1 MGRGSFTTIKQEYY
15 RLYCEESV
23 APGTVGGVLAEST
36 WLAPVPVG
44 RLVFGG
50 ITSEFTETE
59 SLPDDSVEFELL
71 QDAKQK
77 IRAARAI
84 VSFMIN

>member
-1 MGRGSFTTIKQEYY
+1 
-15 RLYCEESV
+15 
-23 APGTVGGVLAEST
+23 
-36 WLAPVPVG
+36 VPVG

-50 ITSEFTETE
+50 VTLDCTETE
-59 SLPDDSVEFELL
+59 SGPDDSVEFELL

-77 IRAARAI
+77 TRAARRI